1 MMQRNMIK
9 NIAMAVLF
17 FVFLGMIIV
26 AQKTVSLANLGVEL
40 LGLAGLLTLLYVYNR
55 KYK

>member
-1 MMQRNMIK
+1 MQRNMIK